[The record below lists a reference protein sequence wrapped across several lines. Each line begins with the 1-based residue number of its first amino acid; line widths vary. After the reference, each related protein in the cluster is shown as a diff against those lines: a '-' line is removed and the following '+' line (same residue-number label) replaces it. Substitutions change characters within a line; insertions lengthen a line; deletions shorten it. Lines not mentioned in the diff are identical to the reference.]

1 MEKRHKTITTIFHE
15 ARRLSCGRIDV
26 VDAVQHRIDAIDA
39 TTSSLSSFSTFI
51 FSTLRHYRAAADR
64 AGADRGPCRPD
75 LAEAVLAACV

>member
-1 MEKRHKTITTIFHE
+1 M
-15 ARRLSCGRIDV
+15 
-26 VDAVQHRIDAIDA
+26 QHHIDAIDA
-39 TTSSLSSFSTFI
+39 TMSSLSSFFTFI